1 MARGEI
7 LNSIPDLQIEWATK
21 HSNLSVRGFLID
33 IKGFSPRQYRH
44 IISKAKLLSWTIR
57 KEEIQN
63 SVASA
68 TIGATIS
75 LAVKTHEQYY
85 KTSQFNLAQITK
97 KICQFD
103 TSNGDSEDLLNLSKA
118 LSLNQNIAFVSLG
131 IPNGIGIQQILEKL
145 ESEKSYPN
153 HDTEEKTAAAAANR
167 LSYDD
172 IVDLIK
178 ERRLRKQKTN
188 LEHISECKP

>member
-21 HSNLSVRGFLID
+21 HSNLSVRNFLIN

-44 IISKAKLLSWTIR
+44 ILAKANLLSWNTR

-68 TIGATIS
+68 RIDKTIS

-85 KTSQFNLAQITK
+85 KSSQINLAQITK
-97 KICQFD
+97 KICQPFCRSD
-103 TSNGDSEDLLNLSKA
+103 K
-118 LSLNQNIAFVSLG
+118 
-131 IPNGIGIQQILEKL
+131 QQ
-145 ESEKSYPN
+145 
-153 HDTEEKTAAAAANR
+153 DA
-167 LSYDD
+167 
-172 IVDLIK
+172 LIK
-178 ERRLRKQKTN
+178 T
-188 LEHISECKP
+188 HF